1 MRAPGPGG
9 PRPVGDGILE
19 SVEGHPQ
26 GPLWREAAQSH
37 RREGGGPGRLLAR
50 PGRTQSPS
58 PPALE
63 LPRATVCAVRAMTG
77 QTPPVPGRLPVDSR
91 GKWAGSQAE
100 EGAPLPSKDR
110 DGHTAGRGLPR
121 TEASCQPLLGEQ
133 ACGRQDRQVAG
144 GRGAGLASDSPAREA
159 EAPGPAGLPRD
170 TCM

>member
-1 MRAPGPGG
+1 
-9 PRPVGDGILE
+9 
-19 SVEGHPQ
+19 
-26 GPLWREAAQSH
+26 
-37 RREGGGPGRLLAR
+37 
-50 PGRTQSPS
+50 
-58 PPALE
+58 
-63 LPRATVCAVRAMTG
+63 MTG

-170 TCM
+170 TSV

>member
-1 MRAPGPGG
+1 MAVLGG
-9 PRPVGDGILE
+9 SYKAWQDTEPEPSWLGASQSDSVCSEGNDRPDAPRPRT
-19 SVEGHPQ
+19 P
-26 GPLWREAAQSH
+26 A
-37 RREGGGPGRLLAR
+37 GGFK
-50 PGRTQSPS
+50 
-58 PPALE
+58 
-63 LPRATVCAVRAMTG
+63 
-77 QTPPVPGRLPVDSR
+77 

-170 TCM
+170 TSV